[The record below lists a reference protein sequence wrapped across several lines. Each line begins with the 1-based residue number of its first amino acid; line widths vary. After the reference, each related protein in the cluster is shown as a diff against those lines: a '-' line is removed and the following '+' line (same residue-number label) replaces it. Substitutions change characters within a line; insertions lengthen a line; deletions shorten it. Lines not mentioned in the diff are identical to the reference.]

1 MKNLKNSLLA
11 IVAVVSVLVVI
22 YAGWI
27 MAILIAIFGLI
38 FLVKKALDLF
48 AEDAYSGNLG
58 ERRI

>member
-1 MKNLKNSLLA
+1 MRSLKNSVLA
-11 IVAVVSVLVVI
+11 IGAVGLTVTVM
-22 YAGWI
+22 YAGWLL
-27 MAILIAIFGLI
+27 AILIALLGII